1 MENRWVKL
9 LLETFSLSP
18 LGNGAEVIGK
28 LILGESLSKS
38 EVAKVVAMVDS
49 CPIDTLSDT
58 LEKQEMYDFLENLS
72 A

>member
-18 LGNGAEVIGK
+18 LGNGADVIGK
-28 LILGESLSKS
+28 LILSEKLSKS
-38 EVAKVVAMVDS
+38 EVAKVVSMVDS

-58 LEKQEMYDFLENLS
+58 LEEQEMFDFLENLS